1 VRELV
6 TTPLGI
12 AFLAGLAGA
21 VMAWRRSRRG
31 PSPGAPVAPV
41 ALLLGAW
48 ALVMVAA
55 SPPIAWLAESRLARL
70 GERWPPLPAA
80 GPPPE
85 GILVFG
91 GGLDGTGPG
100 APLSASSRERLLTAL
115 AAARR
120 WPEATL
126 VFSGGPGRPGRPGVG
141 QRMAE
146 EAAALGLPPGRLVV
160 EAQARTTRD
169 NARFGAA
176 EARDRGW
183 SRVALV
189 TSAVHLARSRASLA
203 REGFLAVPAA
213 ASLGDPG
220 RWDAADLLPSAA
232 ALERTTG
239 ALHEAIGLAYYGVRG
254 WLAAAPS
261 PVTGPASGAAPRPSP
276 R

>member
-12 AFLAGLAGA
+12 AFLAGLLGA
-21 VMAWRRSRRG
+21 VLVWRRHRRG
-31 PSPGAPVAPV
+31 ARPGAPVAV
-41 ALLLGAW
+41 LLGAW

-55 SPPIAWLAESRLARL
+55 SPPVAWLAESRLARL
-70 GERWPPLPAA
+70 GERWPPLPADDS
-80 GPPPE
+80 PPE

-100 APLSASSRERLLTAL
+100 APLSASSRERLLAAL

-141 QRMAE
+141 ERMAE
-146 EAAALGLPPGRLVV
+146 EAAALGLPPGRLAV

-176 EARDRGW
+176 EARARGW

-213 ASLGDPG
+213 APLGDPG
-220 RWDAADLLPSAA
+220 RWDAADLLPGAA

-239 ALHEAIGLAYYGVRG
+239 ALHEAIGLAWYGVRG
-254 WLAAAPS
+254 WLAAAPP